1 MNWQVSW
8 WFGLIVRIAVT
19 AFSAWLLIR
28 LLREKITVARVNTA
42 VAWVLALGV
51 FWLANI
57 EGATRL
63 VFLGFEIDRR
73 VENAQTILNRLKE
86 VENSAENTKYNLI
99 TVQEKAS
106 QTATELKHLIE
117 QENKKYEIQRL
128 QNMALDGDV
137 GAYETLKNYPSDD
150 QELAERAKAAV
161 LAIKGFYIGKTKI
174 KGLKLHRTKE
184 NGSRVQED
192 ELETSWLLQDL
203 QRNPH
208 WRIRARAAQLLAE
221 RKESGVPEALLRSM
235 ENDINLWVRKEAL
248 DSFEKVTEFKASDVF
263 QFETGSPRRWYE
275 MNKEKVQSQLK
286 KQDNN

>member
-1 MNWQVSW
+1 MNWQVTW

-28 LLREKITVARVNTA
+28 LLREKVTVARVNTA

-51 FWLANI
+51 LWLANI

-86 VENSAENTKYNLI
+86 VENSAENTKYSLI
-99 TVQEKAS
+99 TIQEKAS
-106 QTATELKHLIE
+106 QTATELQDLIE
-117 QENKKYEIQRL
+117 QENKKFEIQKL

-137 GAYETLKNYPSDD
+137 GAYETLKSYPSDD
-150 QELAERAKAAV
+150 PELAERAKSAV

-184 NGSRVQED
+184 DGSRVQED
-192 ELETSWLLQDL
+192 AFETSWLLQDL
-203 QRNPH
+203 ERNPH
-208 WRIRARAAQLLAE
+208 WKIRARAAQLLAK
-221 RKESGVPEALLRSM
+221 RKEPGVPEALLNAM
-235 ENDINLWVRKEAL
+235 ENDVNLWVRKEAL
-248 DSFEKVTEFKASDVF
+248 DSFENVTDFKASDIF
-263 QFETGSPRRWYE
+263 HFETGTPRKWYE
-275 MNKEKVQSQLK
+275 MNMEKVQSQLK

>member
-1 MNWQVSW
+1 MNWEISW

-19 AFSAWLLIR
+19 AFSAWMLIR

-42 VAWVLALGV
+42 VAWVVALGV
-51 FWLANI
+51 LWLANI

-73 VENAQTILNRLKE
+73 VENAQMILERLKE
-86 VENSAENTKYNLI
+86 VENSAESTKNNLKTI
-99 TVQEKAS
+99 QEEAS
-106 QTATELKHLIE
+106 KTTTELKDIID
-117 QENKKYEIQRL
+117 QENKKFEIQKF

-137 GAYETLKNYPSDD
+137 GAYEALKSYPSDD

-184 NGSRVQED
+184 NGSQIQED
-192 ELETSWLLQDL
+192 DFETSWLIQVLEQ
-203 QRNPH
+203 NPH
-208 WRIRARAAQLLAE
+208 WKIRARAAQLLAK
-221 RKESGVPEALLRSM
+221 RKEPGVPEALLRSM

-263 QFETGSPRRWYE
+263 QFETDSPRRWYK
-275 MNKEKVQSQLK
+275 MNKDKIQNRLK
-286 KQDNN
+286 ETGQ

>member
-1 MNWQVSW
+1 MNWEVSW

-19 AFSAWLLIR
+19 AFSAWMLIR

-42 VAWVLALGV
+42 VAWVLALG
-51 FWLANI
+51 FLWLANI

-73 VENAQTILNRLKE
+73 VENAQMILTRLKE
-86 VENSAENTKYNLI
+86 VENSAKSTKNSLKTI
-99 TVQEKAS
+99 QEEAS
-106 QTATELKHLIE
+106 KTTTELKDFIE
-117 QENKKYEIQRL
+117 EENKKFKIQKF

-137 GAYETLKNYPSDD
+137 GAYEALKSYPPDD

-161 LAIKGFYIGKTKI
+161 SAIKGFYIGKTKI
-174 KGLKLHRTKE
+174 KGLKLRRTKE

-192 ELETSWLLQDL
+192 DLETSWLLQEL
-203 QRNPH
+203 EQHPK
-208 WRIRARAAQLLAE
+208 WKIRALVAQLLAKH
-221 RKESGVPEALLRSM
+221 KEPGVPEALLRSM

-263 QFETGSPRRWYE
+263 QFETGSPRKWYE
-275 MNKEKVQSQLK
+275 MNKEKAQSQFK
-286 KQDNN
+286 ETGQ